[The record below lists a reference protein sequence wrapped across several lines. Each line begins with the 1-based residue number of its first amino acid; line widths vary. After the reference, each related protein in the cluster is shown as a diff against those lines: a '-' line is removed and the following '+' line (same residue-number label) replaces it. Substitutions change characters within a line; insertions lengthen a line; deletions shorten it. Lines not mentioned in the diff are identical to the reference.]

1 MAILHSR
8 RRPLATCR
16 AAAAA
21 ELAIC
26 LPLIVSLVLCSI
38 EACSM
43 IFLDH
48 SLTITS
54 YEGVRVAINYDATS
68 ASVTARCNEIINQRS
83 VAGATVSINPSNVA
97 NVPKGQPIVVTV
109 SAPCDS
115 NMIIPPWFFGG
126 RTLTASTTMVKE

>member
-1 MAILHSR
+1 MAILQAR
-8 RRPLATCR
+8 RRRFATRR

-26 LPLIVSLVLCSI
+26 LPLIVSLLLASI

-48 SLTITS
+48 SLTIAS
-54 YEGVRVAINYDATS
+54 YEGVRVAINYDGTTAS
-68 ASVTARCNEIINQRS
+68 ATARCNQIITQRE
-83 VAGATVSINPSNVA
+83 VAGATVTISPSNVS
-97 NVPKGQPIVVTV
+97 NVPKGDPIVVTV

-126 RTLTASTTMVKE
+126 KTLSASTTMVKE

>member
-1 MAILHSR
+1 MAILQTR
-8 RRPLATCR
+8 RRRFATRR

-26 LPLIVSLVLCSI
+26 LPLIVSLLLASI

-48 SLTITS
+48 SLTIAS
-54 YEGVRVAINYDATS
+54 YEGVRVAINYDGTTAG
-68 ASVTARCNEIINQRS
+68 ATARCNQIISQRE
-83 VAGATVSINPSNVA
+83 VAGATVTINPSNVS
-97 NVPKGQPIVVTV
+97 NVPKGDPIVVTV

-126 RTLTASTTMVKE
+126 RTLSASTTMVKE